1 MFASDSKA
9 DAKSVKGPHSPG
21 FISLSLL
28 LFFLL
33 GSLAGVTYT
42 KNILYEVNAAQEF
55 LCKAQLEALAQSFLH
70 TALAN
75 EEKIPLVSASY
86 EVGKLI
92 PGNASATVSASVKR
106 LESLG
111 LRLIR
116 VSASDNRENEFH
128 LRQCRIC
135 FLDSLLRQLSED
147 PFIAFGDVSQG
158 QSLEGSMPITSAL
171 HGAAFPQFQVDD
183 FADWFSR
190 DWPSIEKLQQDGL
203 WNWLLICPGLGRIPR
218 RIVLHGRGILVFERP
233 AVIEEDVIVSD
244 RVLIIANSDLRIG
257 DRVKLEK
264 ACIVCRGNL
273 IVGSD
278 AVLNGACIVKHNAL
292 LQYRVRLTPDR
303 EVLTPFETII
313 SY

>member
-1 MFASDSKA
+1 M
-9 DAKSVKGPHSPG
+9 
-21 FISLSLL
+21 
-28 LFFLL
+28 
-33 GSLAGVTYT
+33 TYT
-42 KNILYEVNAAQEF
+42 KNILYEVNVAQEF
-55 LCKAQLEALAQSFLH
+55 LGKAQLEALAQSFLH

-135 FLDSLLRQLSED
+135 FPDSLLRQLNED

-158 QSLEGSMPITSAL
+158 QFLEGSMPITSAL
-171 HGAAFPQFQVDD
+171 HGAAFPQFQVND

-292 LQYRVRLTPDR
+292 LQDRVRLTPDR